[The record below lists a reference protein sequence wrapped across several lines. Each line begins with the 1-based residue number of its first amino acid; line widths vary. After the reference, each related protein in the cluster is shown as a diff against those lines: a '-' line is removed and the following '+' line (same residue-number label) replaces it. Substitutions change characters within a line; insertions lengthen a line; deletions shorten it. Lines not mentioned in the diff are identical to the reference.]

1 MNVHKTW
8 ILLLFLLIPTILFA
22 QKTRTVKGKVCT
34 ASDTPKG
41 EEPLPYA
48 SIVILSGKDST
59 FIKGAASDTDGH
71 FNLQFTTQKGTQ
83 YLLKASYTGMQSVF
97 RKLDGNASTIN
108 LGSILLKEGI
118 ELGEVTVKAPIRE
131 IDQVGDTTVINAAAY
146 KTPEGSYLEALVKRI
161 PGMEYDSETKTLKYN
176 GLPINEINVNGEAFF
191 AGDNKMALENLPV
204 ELISK
209 IKVYDKKSKL
219 EKLTGVSTGKEN
231 YVLDLQTKAEFN
243 GTLLLSGQAG
253 YGNNNKKDFNL
264 QGNYFK
270 NNGNNLSVI
279 ANSGNLNMRTSY
291 KDNIQENVALNFTQ
305 KYNKKLTINGNMSYH
320 HNNQGNVSTSYNEQ
334 YLTSGNKYQY
344 SAGNNTN
351 GSRNMNATL
360 GLNWQVDSMTFVN
373 IYGNFNL
380 TRNNSANNNRQGTF
394 NENPHLD
401 ILDPFS
407 TISEVPDDQKINDIS
422 MGSLMR
428 GNQHR
433 SSFHANIM
441 RRINKKGTS
450 VGLTAQYNDSKND
463 NNNFSL
469 SSTTYYQLKNSAG
482 NDSILYRNQYSSNRS
497 PNRSQG
503 IGVMFTHPFTKKLRS
518 QISYNFNYSKQKN
531 DRNTYDLSGFME
543 EAEVQPGYLPE
554 GYETSYIDSLSN
566 RSHSSTLQHGINLF
580 FNYSDTTWN
589 VNAGMSVKPERRS
602 LNQKTGLHKADTTLR
617 SVGFQPMLF
626 VSWQKKKNRIIL
638 HYYGNTSQPSLYDLI
653 APTNNSDPLNITRS
667 NPNLKPTYNQSVRL
681 EAQNTKQGVFA
692 TLNWNNR
699 INSQTRAVTYN
710 QQTGGRETYPV
721 NINGNW
727 NMNGV
732 LRYQKRIK
740 SFSLNA
746 NAGGSFAQDVS
757 LINENQTEQPE
768 RSTTHNTGINTDLR
782 LSYQPKWGNFDLNG
796 RWNFQHSANSLL
808 ETDIYTRN
816 YAFGINAFA
825 DLPKSIQLRTD
836 ANYSFR
842 NGTNIK
848 KGEDD
853 QFVWN
858 ASITWRFLKKKQA
871 EVSANWVDILS
882 QQKSYY
888 RSTMADGFY
897 ESHTQQIGSYFIV
910 SVKYRFN
917 QPLRKKSVSPQ

>member
-1 MNVHKTW
+1 MKVYKIW
-8 ILLLFLLIPTILFA
+8 LLLLFLLIPTILSA
-22 QKTRTVKGKVCT
+22 QKTRTVKGQVCT
-34 ASDTPKG
+34 VSETKKG

-48 SIVILSGKDST
+48 SLVILEGKDST
-59 FIKGAASDTDGH
+59 FVKGVASGADGR
-71 FNLQFTTQKGTQ
+71 FNLQFTPQKGTQ

-97 RKLDGNASTIN
+97 RKLDSNTSTIN
-108 LGSILLKEGI
+108 LGSILLEEGI
-118 ELGEVTVKAPIRE
+118 ELGEVTVNARMRDV
-131 IDQVGDTTVINAAAY
+131 DQVGDTTVINAAAY
-146 KTPEGSYLEALVKRI
+146 KTPEGSYLETLIKRI

-191 AGDNKMALENLPV
+191 SGDNKMALENLPV

-231 YVLDLQTKAEFN
+231 YVLDLQTKEEFN
-243 GTLLLSGQAG
+243 GTLLASGQAG

-270 NNGNNLSVI
+270 NNGNNFSVI
-279 ANSGNLNMRTSY
+279 ANSGNLHMRTSY
-291 KDNIQENVALNFTQ
+291 KDNIQENVAVNFTQ
-305 KYNKKLTINGNMSYH
+305 KYNKKLTLNGNVSYH
-320 HNNQGNVSTSYNEQ
+320 HNEQGNISTSYNEQ

-351 GSRNMNATL
+351 RSRNMNSLL
-360 GLNWQVDSMTFVN
+360 GLNWQIDTLTFVN
-373 IYGNFNL
+373 FFGNFSL
-380 TRNNSANNNRQGTF
+380 VRNNNANNNRQATF

-407 TISEVPDDQKINDIS
+407 HINDVSDELKINDIA
-422 MGSLMR
+422 MGSLMQ
-428 GNQHR
+428 GEQHR
-433 SSFHANIM
+433 YSFHANIM
-441 RRINKKGTS
+441 RRINKKGS
-450 VGLTAQYNDSKND
+450 SIGLTAQYNDSKND
-463 NNNFSL
+463 NNNFSI

-482 NDSILYRNQYSSNRS
+482 NDSILYRNQYSSSLS
-497 PNRSQG
+497 PNRQQG
-503 IGVMFTHPFTKKLRS
+503 IGLMFSHPFSKKLHA
-518 QISYNFNYSKQKN
+518 QISYNLNYSKQKN

-543 EAEVQPGYLPE
+543 ETAVQPGYLPE

-566 RSHSSTLQHGINLF
+566 RSHSSTLQHGINLH
-580 FNYSDTTWN
+580 FNYSDTIWN
-589 VNAGMSVKPERRS
+589 INAGVSVQPERRS
-602 LNQKTGLHKADTTLR
+602 LNQKTGLHRADTTLH

-626 VSWQKKKNRIIL
+626 ISWQKKRNRITL
-638 HYYGNTSQPSLYDLI
+638 NYYGNTWQPSLYDLI
-653 APTNNSDPLNITRS
+653 SPTNNSDPLNITRS

-681 EAQNTKQGVFA
+681 EAQNMKEGLFA

-699 INSQTRAVTYN
+699 INSQTRAVIYN

-727 NMNGV
+727 NINGV
-732 LRYQKRIK
+732 FRYQKPIK
-740 SFSLNA
+740 NFNLNA
-746 NAGGSFAQDVS
+746 NAGGSFAQDVN
-757 LINENQTEQPE
+757 LINENQSEQPE
-768 RSTTHNTGINTDLR
+768 RSATHNTGLNSDLR
-782 LSYQPKWGNFDLNG
+782 LSYQPKWGNLDLNG
-796 RWNFQHSANSLL
+796 RWNFQHSSNSLL
-808 ETDIYTRN
+808 ETDTYTRN
-816 YAFGINAFA
+816 YTFGLNGFA
-825 DLPKSIQLRTD
+825 DLPGGIQLRTD

-853 QFVWN
+853 QIVWN

-882 QQKSYY
+882 QQKNYF
-888 RSTMADGFY
+888 RGTMADGLY
-897 ESHTQQIGSYFIV
+897 ENHTQQIGSYFIV

-917 QPLRKKSVSPQ
+917 QPLHK